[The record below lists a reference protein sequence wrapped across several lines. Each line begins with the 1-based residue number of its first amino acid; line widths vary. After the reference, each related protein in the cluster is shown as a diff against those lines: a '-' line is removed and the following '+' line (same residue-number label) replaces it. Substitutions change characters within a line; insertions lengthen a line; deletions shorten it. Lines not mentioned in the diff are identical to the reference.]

1 MAIPY
6 NCIGIAIADEVNRD
20 KYTYVTMAAF
30 FFIIEI
36 HWKGELSFSVEKAEL
51 DLVFLYLTGKTNR
64 GI

>member
-20 KYTYVTMAAF
+20 KYTCYNGGF

-36 HWKGELSFSVEKAEL
+36 RWKGELSFSVEKAEL